1 MKKDVKKLVL
11 AAVFAALTCALTM
24 VIKIPTPGTGGYIH
38 PGDAMVVLCGVL
50 LGPWYG
56 FFAAG
61 IGSMLADLLGGY
73 FVYVPATFLIKGL
86 IAYLAGYFYRKAI
99 EKNGKPVAGVVL
111 GGIADIVLVAGGYF
125 LFEFFLYGI
134 SGAAVSILPNVV
146 QGISGLVLSLVLYP
160 VLSAIPDVRYMN
172 AK

>member
-11 AAVFAALTCALTM
+11 AALFAALTCALTM

-61 IGSMLADLLGGY
+61 IGSMLADLIGGY

-86 IAYLAGYFYRKAI
+86 VALAAGLAYHMAQQKFD
-99 EKNGKPVAGVVL
+99 KPVVGVVL
-111 GGIADIVLVAGGYF
+111 GGIADVVFVAGGYF
-125 LFEFFLYGI
+125 LFESVLYGI
-134 SGAAVSILPNVV
+134 GGAAASVLPNVV
-146 QGISGLVLSLVLYP
+146 QGVSGLVLSLVLYP
-160 VLSAIPDVRYMN
+160 ILKTVSEHGAVYTI
-172 AK
+172 

>member
-11 AAVFAALTCALTM
+11 TALFAALTGALTM

-38 PGDAMVVLCGVL
+38 PGDAMVILCGVI
-50 LGPWYG
+50 LGPVYG

-73 FVYVPATFLIKGL
+73 FIYVPVTFLIKGL
-86 IAYLAGYFYRKAI
+86 VACFAGYLYRTVV
-99 EKNGKPVAGVVL
+99 EKNGKPVLGVVF

-125 LFEFFLYGI
+125 LFESFLYGI
-134 SGAAVSILPNVV
+134 GGAAASVLPNAV

-160 VLSAIPDVRYMN
+160 ILNAIPEVRYMN
-172 AK
+172 K